1 MIVVALEVVEVSVGV
16 PLHPSKSNSSSSS
29 SSPSLGNEEDDDNGN
44 EYVCDDNNGDGYSV
58 LHVIKPLPRSISVC
72 VRYLFVS

>member
-16 PLHPSKSNSSSSS
+16 PLHPSKSNSS

-44 EYVCDDNNGDGYSV
+44 EYVCDDNNGDGYTV